1 VAEIWIVNASP
12 LLSLARIGHMHLLSA
27 LAAEVLLPQ
36 GVITEVGRGPSPL
49 GPTDLGTHRVVR
61 VQEMHPTVAAWDL
74 GLGEG
79 EVLSLAAATV
89 GSRAILDD
97 GAARRCAGAL
107 NVPVRGTLGVV
118 LEAKRAGLVAAVAP
132 LVKALQDTGLFLSDS
147 LIQRALELCGE
158 KR

>member
-1 VAEIWIVNASP
+1 
-12 LLSLARIGHMHLLSA
+12 
-27 LAAEVLLPQ
+27 
-36 GVITEVGRGPSPL
+36 
-49 GPTDLGTHRVVR
+49 
-61 VQEMHPTVAAWDL
+61 VAAWDL

-107 NVPVRGTLGVV
+107 NVPVRGTLGVM
-118 LEAKRAGLVAAVAP
+118 LEAKRAGLVPAVVP